1 MSQQRGAGDS
11 LATSH
16 VLTQRHYDAAAVLLA
31 QSHWFEMAGAVLLG
45 IRGPELDTEL
55 SACRLRSVAEAQETA
70 RRLSLDNL
78 GIAPEEIQAILD
90 ALSGETA
97 VVIPLGARR

>member
-45 IRGPELDTEL
+45 TKWPDLDTEL
-55 SACRLRSVAEAQETA
+55 TACRLRSVTDAQEAA

-78 GIAPEEIQAILD
+78 GIAPDEIQAIMD
-90 ALSGETA
+90 ALSDQTA
-97 VVIPLGARR
+97 TVIPLEARR

>member
-11 LATSH
+11 LATPH

-31 QSHWFEMAGAVLLG
+31 QSHWFELAGAVLLG
-45 IRGPELDTEL
+45 TEGADLDTEL
-55 SACRLRSVAEAQETA
+55 SACRLRSVADAQEAA

-78 GIAPEEIQAILD
+78 GIEPEVIQAILD
-90 ALSGETA
+90 VLSAQTA
-97 VVIPLGARR
+97 PVIPLEARR